1 MSAVADVDRRMAE
14 LEEPYP
20 LARKFFLR
28 LLPLAII
35 ALAAVVGVVGYAVK
49 MATESAYLTH
59 ATRVA
64 DNIANDVAKK
74 SPVAWTRLIKG
85 EELSA
90 ADLEALVAVFT
101 NEQAEYRL
109 SALKVYDLTG
119 RTLYSS
125 NTDDIGGFER
135 NATLRKV
142 IESGKAG
149 VVRHEEDDGMELFEL
164 YVPYANAGRPMAVFE
179 LYESVAGGLQKSIE
193 NSIWPVVGTLAALL
207 AAGLLM
213 LIPVIRKAQ
222 AAITARTSAIIE
234 MRQRL
239 ERLVSRQAVTAM
251 RSGEL
256 GQGRRNARI
265 DLTLLYSDARNFTQ
279 FCEKSEPEH
288 AVAVLNL
295 LISAQVEEI
304 ERHGGDIDKIIGD
317 GILARFEGDG
327 RERRAVLAAQ
337 ALQRRLMVADLPLA
351 VGVGLYSGPV
361 VAGLLGSEG
370 RLDFTIIGDSVNVAA
385 RLCAAAHAG
394 EVVVD
399 GATLARADVA
409 GFSGPNSIDVKGREH
424 SISVQRWAVLGQT
437 PALA

>member
-1 MSAVADVDRRMAE
+1 
-14 LEEPYP
+14 
-20 LARKFFLR
+20 
-28 LLPLAII
+28 
-35 ALAAVVGVVGYAVK
+35 
-49 MATESAYLTH
+49 MATKSAYLTH

-85 EELSA
+85 EDLSA

-179 LYESVAGGLQKSIE
+179 LYKSVAGGLQKSIE
-193 NSIWPVVGTLAALL
+193 NSIWPVVGTLASLL

-239 ERLVSRQAVTAM
+239 N
-251 RSGEL
+251 GW
-256 GQGRRNARI
+256 
-265 DLTLLYSDARNFTQ
+265 
-279 FCEKSEPEH
+279 C
-288 AVAVLNL
+288 
-295 LISAQVEEI
+295 
-304 ERHGGDIDKIIGD
+304 
-317 GILARFEGDG
+317 
-327 RERRAVLAAQ
+327 RAK
-337 ALQRRLMVADLPLA
+337 R
-351 VGVGLYSGPV
+351 
-361 VAGLLGSEG
+361 
-370 RLDFTIIGDSVNVAA
+370 
-385 RLCAAAHAG
+385 
-394 EVVVD
+394 
-399 GATLARADVA
+399 
-409 GFSGPNSIDVKGREH
+409 
-424 SISVQRWAVLGQT
+424 
-437 PALA
+437 